1 MANFILSRTDFLLL
15 IKMEK
20 RIRISAKVTGPI
32 EAAVTS
38 ENPKTAEAIW
48 AALPIKG
55 NANRWGDEI
64 YFSIPV
70 SLKEE
75 KARAEV
81 EVGSIAYWPPGKAL
95 CIFFGP
101 TPVSQH
107 GEPRAYSPVNVF
119 AKVATDPTVFKK
131 IRDGEEVTLSRVE
144 S

>member
-1 MANFILSRTDFLLL
+1 MIR
-15 IKMEK
+15 MEK
-20 RIRISAKVTGPI
+20 RIKISTKATGPV
-32 EAAVTS
+32 EAVVTS
-38 ENPKTAEAIW
+38 ENPRTAEAIW

-64 YFSIPV
+64 YFSISV

-75 KARAEV
+75 RAKTEV
-81 EVGSIAYWPPGKAL
+81 EIGNIAYWPPGKAL

-101 TPVSQH
+101 TPLSQH

-131 IRDGEEVTLSRVE
+131 FRDGEQVTVE
-144 S
+144 RAE